1 MEMDIWEANS
11 QSQAYTSHPCSV
23 QGPYRC
29 EGTEC
34 GDNDKNERFDGVCDK
49 DGCDFGSYRLGDH
62 TFYGTGQGFDLDTT
76 QKMRVVTQFITD
88 DGTANGNL
96 AEIRRLYVQSG
107 NVIQNSK
114 VIFIGRFS
122 KSILLRIKKS

>member
-114 VIFIGRFS
+114 VMYIYWSF
-122 KSILLRIKKS
+122 